1 MNSPDITKQLE
12 IIKRAA
18 AEIISE
24 EELTKRLQ
32 QAANEKRPLRVKAG
46 FDPTAPDIHLGH
58 TVLLKKLRQLQD
70 LGHQVYFLIGDFT
83 GTIGDPSGQD
93 KMRKRLSEEEV
104 NQNALT
110 YKKQVF
116 KILDPEKTEVVFNGS
131 WFKKMSAVE
140 ILNLASHATVAQIL
154 ARQDFNQRYAQGKD
168 ISLLELLY
176 PLLQAFDSVQLQAD
190 IELGGIDQKF
200 NLLLGREL
208 QKDFGQPPQIII
220 MLPLLEGTDGVQK
233 MSKSYGNY
241 IGIDEPAAEMFG
253 KLMSVSDELMY
264 RYYELLT
271 QDDLDEV
278 KKMHPKQAKLKLA
291 QIITGQYHGEDSARA
306 EKDNFEKVFSQK
318 ELPVQAPVYKIKGTP
333 SLIDI
338 LLDSGLVDSRNEARR
353 LIQQGGVSLEGER
366 LDKEDMQIE
375 REGTLRVGKK
385 RFLKLQIGND

>member
-1 MNSPDITKQLE
+1 MKNVDIQTQLE

-58 TVLLKKLRQLQD
+58 TVLLSKLRQLQD

-104 NQNALT
+104 RANALT

-116 KILDPEKTEVVFNGS
+116 KILDPEKTEVVFNGN
-131 WFKKMSAVE
+131 WFKKMSSTE
-140 ILNLASHATVAQIL
+140 ILNLTSHATVAQIL

-168 ISLLELLY
+168 ISVLELLY
-176 PLLQAFDSVQLQAD
+176 PLLQAFDSVQLKAD

-220 MLPLLEGTDGVQK
+220 MLPLLEGTDGVLK
-233 MSKSYGNY
+233 MSKSCGNY
-241 IGIDEPAAEMFG
+241 IGIDEPPAEMFG
-253 KLMSVSDELMY
+253 KVMSISDGLML
-264 RYYELLT
+264 RYYDLLT
-271 QDDLDEV
+271 EEDLEGV

-291 QIITGQYHGEDSARA
+291 QIITGRYHGEDAARA

-318 ELPVQAPVYKIKGTP
+318 GLPDQAPVYKIKGTP

-338 LLDSGLVDSRNEARR
+338 LLDSGLADSRNEARR

-366 LDKEDMQIE
+366 LDKEDALIE
-375 REGTLRVGKK
+375 REGILKVGKK
-385 RFLKLQIGND
+385 RFLKLIR